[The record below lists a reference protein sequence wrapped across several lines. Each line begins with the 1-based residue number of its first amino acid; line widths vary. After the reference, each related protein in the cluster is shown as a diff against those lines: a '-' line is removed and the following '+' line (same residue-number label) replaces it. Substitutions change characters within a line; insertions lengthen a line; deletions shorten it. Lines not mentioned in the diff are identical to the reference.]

1 MSRGQI
7 LPGRL
12 RGVYL
17 MFFGSLHTGL
27 SGSTV
32 LTGGQA
38 QDDPEG
44 FSPHCGY
51 LGSAE
56 NCLNPHH
63 GDNSIDRV

>member
-1 MSRGQI
+1 
-7 LPGRL
+7 
-12 RGVYL
+12 